1 MFSTSST
8 NKRLKEDM
16 EIRIKVQVLGTGCSK
31 CKTLEERV
39 RQLIAQHQLNI
50 DVEKVSDLQE
60 IMKHGIMTTP
70 GLVINGVVKSVGT
83 VPKDS
88 QLLQWLKE

>member
-1 MFSTSST
+1 
-8 NKRLKEDM
+8 M
-16 EIRIKVQVLGTGCSK
+16 ETRIKVQVLGVGCSK
-31 CKTLEERV
+31 CKTLEEKV
-39 RQLIAQHQLNI
+39 RQLVATHQLNV
-50 DVEKVSDLQE
+50 DVEKVTDFKE
-60 IMKHGIMTTP
+60 IMKYGIMSTP

>member
-1 MFSTSST
+1 
-8 NKRLKEDM
+8 M
-16 EIRIKVQVLGTGCSK
+16 ETTIKVQVLGVGCSK
-31 CKTLEERV
+31 CKTLEEKV
-39 RQLIAQHQLNI
+39 RQLVATHQLHV
-50 DVEKVSDLQE
+50 DVEKVTDFKE
-60 IMKHGIMTTP
+60 IMKYGIMSTP

>member
-1 MFSTSST
+1 MTSV
-8 NKRLKEDM
+8 K
-16 EIRIKVQVLGTGCSK
+16 VLGSGCSK
-31 CKTLEERV
+31 CKALEQRLQALKTDHGLDLDIV
-39 RQLIAQHQLNI
+39 
-50 DVEKVSDLQE
+50 KVTDLDE
-60 IMKHGIMTTP
+60 IISHGIMMTP

>member
-1 MFSTSST
+1 MATT
-8 NKRLKEDM
+8 T
-16 EIRIKVQVLGTGCSK
+16 KVQVLGVGCSK

-39 RQLIAQHQLNI
+39 RHLIATHQI
-50 DVEKVSDLQE
+50 DVEVEKVSDLQE
-60 IMKHGIMTTP
+60 IMKYGIMTTP
-70 GLVINGVVKSVGT
+70 GLVINGELKSVGT